1 MPEADNDQEIRHRLA
16 ADVLQGMERWHTPSD
31 RRRAKRYYFE
41 TTAEVELDESEVNG
55 FLQWYTSDF
64 RDAATGRTLVEHYF
78 ETHGAQLRPR
88 ERVLLEVWRDSY
100 PGVFEVEAVEEGRGV
115 ELRDLASGE
124 ILFVHDVTASRGLV
138 VGDCTLSRIEKLDG
152 KYHFVSD
159 GFSVP
164 PAVRGELLELIEKE
178 ARAAGKTP
186 VEYVRRSGNLLYR
199 KIRQLGEK
207 WLKNLQVVNREG
219 DAVEFCRADY
229 SVLDEGALLAK
240 LRSLEE
246 LKEEPGRPG
255 EAHFTWLETVAAGPR
270 AVYGNVR
277 VGGGHLRLE
286 AQSRTRLQ
294 LGRGLLES
302 HASSLLKHQGDSY
315 QSLDELK
322 ERVIASRGARE
333 EEQTIPT
340 EAEREALLQM
350 KAQHYAT
357 WPDDPLPALGGKTAR
372 EAVKTETGRKA
383 VLDLIRDFEHHETR
397 EAKGGQPAFDFR
409 PIRRTLGLE
418 ED

>member
-1 MPEADNDQEIRHRLA
+1 MANPDNDQEIRHRLA
-16 ADVLQGMERWHTPSD
+16 EDVLQGMERWHTPSD

-41 TTAEVELDESEVNG
+41 TTAEVELEESEVNG

-78 ETHGAQLRPR
+78 ETHGAGLKPR
-88 ERVLLEVWRDSY
+88 ELVLLEVWRDSY
-100 PGVFEVEAVEEGRGV
+100 PGVFEVEAVEEGKGI
-115 ELRDLASGE
+115 ELRDLASGD
-124 ILFVHDVTASRGLV
+124 IIFVHDVTASRGLV

-159 GFSVP
+159 GFTVP
-164 PAVRGELLELIEKE
+164 PAVRGELLKLIDKE

-186 VEYVRRSGNLLYR
+186 VEYVRRSGNLLHR
-199 KIRQLGEK
+199 KIRQLSDK

-219 DAVEFCRADY
+219 DAIEFCRADY
-229 SVLDEGALLAK
+229 GVVDEPALLAK
-240 LRSLEE
+240 LRTLEE
-246 LKEEPGRPG
+246 LKEEPGKPG
-255 EAHFTWLETVAAGPR
+255 EAHFAWLETAAVGPR
-270 AVYGNVR
+270 AVYGHVE

-302 HASSLLKHQGDSY
+302 HASGLLKHQGDSY

-322 ERVIASRGARE
+322 QRAAARGPVER
-333 EEQTIPT
+333 EQPVLT
-340 EAEREALLQM
+340 ELEREALLRM
-350 KAQHYAT
+350 KAEHYAT

-372 EAVKTETGRKA
+372 QAVKTKAGREA
-383 VLDLIRDFEHHETR
+383 VLDLIRDFEHHEAR
-397 EAKGGQPAFDFR
+397 EAKAGQPAFDFR